1 MMGLDAMAIFFWLF
15 AVVTCAGALIVVF
28 SRNIVRAAMG
38 LLVSL
43 FGVAMLFFLAGAEFL
58 GAMQLMIY
66 VGGTVVL
73 LAFGVML
80 TARPL
85 FLRMTTTADQRLM
98 AILLASPLTVILLQ
112 AALSYAPPQQP
123 CARIDQSL
131 EEPPVA
137 PQISVGRETSAAT
150 KSSAAASR
158 SVTVTQLGMA
168 LLGFGDRDERL
179 ESTTIPHGNQGYL
192 LPFELISVHL
202 LVVLIGAAYLARR
215 GTPKTMTSGLSVT
228 PYQQIDSPH

>member
-15 AVVTCAGALIVVF
+15 AIVTCAGALIVLI
-28 SRNIVRAAMG
+28 SRNIVWAAVG
-38 LLVSL
+38 LILSL
-43 FGVAMLFFLAGAEFL
+43 FGVAMLFFLAEAEFL

-80 TARPL
+80 TARTL
-85 FLRMTTTADQRLM
+85 FLRMSTTADQWLV
-98 AILLASPLTVILLQ
+98 AILLASPLTIILLQ
-112 AALSYAPPQQP
+112 AALSYSPPQHP
-123 CARIDQSL
+123 HRTIDQSL
-131 EEPPVA
+131 HEPSTDVI
-137 PQISVGRETSAAT
+137 Q
-150 KSSAAASR
+150 

-168 LLGFGDRDERL
+168 LLGFGDHEETL
-179 ESTTIPHGNQGYL
+179 ESAKIPFDNQGYL

-215 GTPKTMTSGLSVT
+215 GTTNPTSAAVK
-228 PYQQIDSPH
+228 PD